1 MEGIKELIKI
11 TANDK
16 GVNCV
21 SAKELHEGLEIGTEF
36 PKWMARMLKY
46 GFIENEDYISVT
58 QKRKTNN
65 PKNPYTTYRDYI
77 ITIEMARKLC
87 RINGSE
93 KAEII
98 YKYLYEYSDNRNEIF
113 IVKPP
118 RREFEFG
125 EMLEKV
131 TGFHFIRQ
139 YPMCNNKYRIDF
151 ILEDATLMI
160 EYDEEYHET
169 ESQKRKDEE
178 RIEECRQWL
187 KENVFFEDW
196 NCPVIRVKKGYE
208 LEGLRE
214 IIEHLI
220 VYEDLEKWDNEC
232 IRNVGESR
240 LP

>member
-11 TANDK
+11 DTNDK

-21 SAKELHEGLEIGTEF
+21 SARELHKGLEIGTEF
-36 PKWMARMLKY
+36 KDWIRRMLKY
-46 GFIENEDYISVT
+46 GFVENEDYIAIAQKKKTT
-58 QKRKTNN
+58 QGNM
-65 PKNPYTTYRDYI
+65 TTYKDYI
-77 ITIEMARKLC
+77 ITIDMARKLC

-98 YKYLYEYSDNRNEIF
+98 YKYLYEYLDNRNEIF
-113 IVKPP
+113 VVKPP

-151 ILEDATLMI
+151 ILEDATLMV

-169 ESQKRKDEE
+169 ENQKRKDEK

-214 IIEHLI
+214 IIEHFI
-220 VYEDLEKWDNEC
+220 VDESLDKWGNEC
-232 IRNVGESR
+232 IRHIGESR